1 MSALAGFIAGLLI
14 LLIDR
19 MLESP
24 EGAGFP
30 PLNPI
35 IIGHTPTVKGEIAMT
50 QRPLFFLGCFFLASG
65 AAKLLLAL
73 IQHFQSQKEGR
84 RNG

>member
-1 MSALAGFIAGLLI
+1 
-14 LLIDR
+14 
-19 MLESP
+19 
-24 EGAGFP
+24 
-30 PLNPI
+30 
-35 IIGHTPTVKGEIAMT
+35 MT
-50 QRPLFFLGCFFLASG
+50 QRSLFFLGCFFLASG